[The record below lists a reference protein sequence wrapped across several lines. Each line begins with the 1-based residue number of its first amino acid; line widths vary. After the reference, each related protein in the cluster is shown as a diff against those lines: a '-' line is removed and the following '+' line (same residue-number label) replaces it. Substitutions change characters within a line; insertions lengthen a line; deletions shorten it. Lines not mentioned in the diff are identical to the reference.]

1 MDNNDP
7 NNPNQTS
14 APGTFPPSPAQ
25 PAPNPWDAPANPAS
39 SSPEPSTNSMWPS
52 STDSNPALET
62 PFSQPPLQQNQPG
75 FAPAPAGNQNLSN
88 PYLTPQDTSATG
100 ISQFGSG
107 QPAAQNTEPAV
118 PLPENP
124 VQPVSPAPD
133 QQDPLNTAFAP
144 LPNQDQTNQFAPPE
158 APVPPSELPPQ
169 QPIQPSPDTPD
180 TAAPIVDQPQ
190 NPVPDMGQGLPV
202 TPAAGTPDAFD
213 QNTQNP
219 QIPSSNQ
226 PGALDLSQLQSN
238 TNPSPEGTTSQP
250 EAPLPEMNPAEN
262 APTDLSHLIA
272 GDEAHQQPGDIYNPP
287 VVSDQN
293 PAVDASSPQ
302 PAAQDGVPPPGKHL
316 NLTKVLL
323 VAGIPIIL
331 IVAALSAYMI
341 LGIGKP
347 QSQSGTQTS
356 LPIEK
361 SNQTPLTNPPQQ
373 IVAPLPS
380 VVPEPQ
386 ASSAGLTTAPESTS
400 SGSTLPGASS
410 SPKSAIEQLKA
421 RQSPSPF

>member
-1 MDNNDP
+1 MDNKDP

-14 APGTFPPSPAQ
+14 TPGTFPAQPAQ
-25 PAPNPWDAPANPAS
+25 PAQNPWDAPANPSTPA
-39 SSPEPSTNSMWPS
+39 PGPLTNSNWPS
-52 STDSNPALET
+52 STDSNTALGASF
-62 PFSQPPLQQNQPG
+62 PQLPVQQNQPD
-75 FAPAPAGNQNLSN
+75 FAPLK
-88 PYLTPQDTSATG
+88 PQQDISA
-100 ISQFGSG
+100 
-107 QPAAQNTEPAV
+107 AAQNI
-118 PLPENP
+118 
-124 VQPVSPAPD
+124 APD

-144 LPNQDQTNQFAPPE
+144 VADQDQTNHFAPPE
-158 APVPPSELPPQ
+158 APVVPPTEIPPQ

-190 NPVPDMGQGLPV
+190 NPIPDMGQGLP
-202 TPAAGTPDAFD
+202 AAPTGEAPNTFD
-213 QNTQNP
+213 QSTQNP

-238 TNPSPEGTTSQP
+238 TNPSPEGTTPQSG
-250 EAPLPEMNPAEN
+250 APLPEMNPVEN

-287 VVSDQN
+287 VASDQT

-302 PAAQDGVPPPGKHL
+302 PAPEDGVSPPGKHL

-386 ASSAGLTTAPESTS
+386 ASSPGLTTAPESTS

-421 RQSPSPF
+421 RQSSSPSSQL

>member
-1 MDNNDP
+1 MDNTDP

-14 APGTFPPSPAQ
+14 TPGTFPAQAAQ
-25 PAPNPWDAPANPAS
+25 PAPPNPWDAPADPA
-39 SSPEPSTNSMWPS
+39 PAAPGPSTNSMWPS
-52 STDSNPALET
+52 STYSNPALET

-75 FAPAPAGNQNLSN
+75 FAPEPAVNQNLSN
-88 PYLTPQDTSATG
+88 PYFKPQDISATG
-100 ISQFGSG
+100 ISRSGSG

-118 PLPENP
+118 PLAQNP
-124 VQPVSPAPD
+124 LQPVSPAPD

-158 APVPPSELPPQ
+158 APAPPTELPPQ
-169 QPIQPSPDTPD
+169 QPIQPSPDTLD
-180 TAAPIVDQPQ
+180 TAAPIIDQPQ
-190 NPVPDMGQGLPV
+190 NPIPDMGQ
-202 TPAAGTPDAFD
+202 ASD
-213 QNTQNP
+213 QSTQNP

-238 TNPSPEGTTSQP
+238 TNPSPEGTTPQP
-250 EAPLPEMNPAEN
+250 EAPLPEMNPVEN

-302 PAAQDGVPPPGKHL
+302 PAPQDGASPPGKHL

-341 LGIGKP
+341 LGIGKAP
-347 QSQSGTQTS
+347 SQSGTQTS

-380 VVPEPQ
+380 AIPEPQ
-386 ASSAGLTTAPESTS
+386 ASSAV
-400 SGSTLPGASS
+400 LPTASS
-410 SPKSAIEQLKA
+410 SPISALEKLKA
-421 RQSPSPF
+421 RQASASPSASTTP